1 MASGSVIEYRGK
13 RGKVFP
19 IKYADADGRQ
29 VMETV
34 GREADGWTKRKAEA
48 ELRNRLVKVERR
60 GWRKPAPLSF
70 ASYAETWFGEG
81 EKRRGWKAS
90 TVDEY
95 RSIRGRLVAYF
106 GSMPLA
112 TIRPRD
118 VAAFVAGH
126 EHGPATISRDVSL
139 LHAIFGTAQ
148 REELVETNPAARAER
163 PKLPPFRPQILEPVE
178 VARVAKAFADEQARA
193 VFLTLVLTGMRR
205 SELQR
210 LRWRDV
216 DLVESVL
223 RVRDSKT
230 EEGVRSIALPKTLA
244 EELWQQ
250 RRRSDFRGDD
260 ELVFCHPERG
270 TIYRA
275 ETFKDALTAALTA
288 AGVDKRPRPF
298 HDLRH
303 TAITNDAAAGSS
315 PIAVMSKAGHAN
327 MATTKRYLH
336 LAGVV
341 FRDEAD
347 ALERRLL
354 GLSTEVSTDLRA
366 PGRTEADLT
375 ALSEADSQ
383 AADAA

>member
-13 RGKVFP
+13 RGRVFR

-29 VMETV
+29 TMETV
-34 GREADGWTKRKAEA
+34 GRESDGWTKRKAEA
-48 ELRNRLVKVERR
+48 ELRDRLVKVERR

-70 ASYAETWFGEG
+70 AAYAETWFGEG
-81 EKRRGWKAS
+81 EKRRGWKVS

-95 RSIRGRLVAYF
+95 RSIRRRLVAYF
-106 GSMPLA
+106 GPMPLA
-112 TIRPRD
+112 AIRPRD
-118 VAAFVAGH
+118 VAAFIAGH
-126 EHGPATISRDVSL
+126 ENGPATISRDVSL

-178 VARVAKAFADEQARA
+178 VARVAKAFVDEQARA
-193 VFLTLVLTGMRR
+193 VFLTLVLTGLRR

-216 DLVESVL
+216 DFVESVL
-223 RVRDSKT
+223 RVRASKT

-250 RRRSDFRGDD
+250 RRRSNFQGDD
-260 ELVFCHPERG
+260 ELVFCHSERG

-275 ETFKDALTAALTA
+275 ETFKNALTAALTA

-315 PIAVMSKAGHAN
+315 PIAVMAKAGHAN

-354 GLSTEVSTDLRA
+354 GLSTEPSTDLRA
-366 PGRTEADLT
+366 PERTEADLA
-375 ALSEADSQ
+375 ALSEAEEQ